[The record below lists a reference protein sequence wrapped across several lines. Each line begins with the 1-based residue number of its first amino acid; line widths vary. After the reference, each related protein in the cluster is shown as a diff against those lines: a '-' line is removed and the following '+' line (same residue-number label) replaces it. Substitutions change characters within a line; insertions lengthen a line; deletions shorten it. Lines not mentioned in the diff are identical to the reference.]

1 MDWFNILWA
10 VFPYLFVGIVSV
22 WIYSFIHEK
31 IINFKRTKRLKRGK
45 YAEHGAKRLLEKSG
59 YSIHDYQP
67 SLSYQFKVENKNLQV
82 NISPDFLVKKNG
94 KKYIVEVKT
103 GDTAANPNYS
113 ATRRQMLEYNLA
125 SELPLLFVNMDELTV
140 EEVRFPFAVASNGVN
155 WWKYSSLTMLSATG
169 ATVLAMTVCALL
181 KFF

>member
-1 MDWFNILWA
+1 M
-10 VFPYLFVGIVSV
+10 
-22 WIYSFIHEK
+22 
-31 IINFKRTKRLKRGK
+31 
-45 YAEHGAKRLLEKSG
+45 
-59 YSIHDYQP
+59 
-67 SLSYQFKVENKNLQV
+67 
-82 NISPDFLVKKNG
+82 VKKNG